1 MEQLQMRNAHYGGK
15 QLKPVNDV
23 TYYGGKNVKVFTDA
37 SHYGGKY

>member
-1 MEQLQMRNAHYGGK
+1 MEQLQMRNAHYREK

-23 TYYGGKNVKVFTDA
+23 TYYGVKNLKVFTDA